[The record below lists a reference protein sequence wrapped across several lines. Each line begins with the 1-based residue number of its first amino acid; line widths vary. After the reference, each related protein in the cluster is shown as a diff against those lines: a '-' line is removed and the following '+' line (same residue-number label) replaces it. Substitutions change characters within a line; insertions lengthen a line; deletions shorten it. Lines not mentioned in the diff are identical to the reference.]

1 MDMKKIMHDTMILF
15 VICIISGLL
24 LGLAHEVTYPI
35 TAARKAEEKA
45 QSYRDIYVD
54 ADHFQDEERVQAF
67 VENQAEILSAAGIS
81 GATIN
86 DCMTVFDG
94 SDNIIGYALSVSTSG
109 KVGEMVTAVC
119 YSTDGTLIGIKILE
133 SSETA
138 GLGSKAEEPAFT
150 DQFAGK
156 AVEAFKTVK
165 GSASADGEIEAISGA
180 TITTD
185 AVVLAANAG
194 IAFAEYCAAN

>member
-54 ADHFQDEERVQAF
+54 ADHFEDEERIQDLL
-67 VENQAEILSAAGIS
+67 ENQADALSAAGIS
-81 GATIN
+81 GATIS
-86 DCMTVFDG
+86 DCMTVYDASG
-94 SDNIIGYALSVSTSG
+94 NVIGYAMSVATSG
-109 KVGEMVTAVC
+109 KVGGMVTAVC
-119 YSTDGTLIGIKILE
+119 YSLDGTVLGIKILE

-156 AVEAFKTVK
+156 MVDSFKTVK
-165 GSASADGEIEAISGA
+165 AAASADGEIEAISGA

-185 AVVLAANAG
+185 AVVLAANAA
-194 IAFAEYCAAN
+194 IVFAEYCAAN

>member
-54 ADHFQDEERVQAF
+54 ADHFEDEERVQDLL
-67 VENQAEILSAAGIS
+67 ENQADVLAEAGLS

-86 DCMTVFDG
+86 DCMTVYDASG
-94 SDNIIGYALSVSTSG
+94 NVIGYAMSVATSG

-119 YSTDGTLIGIKILE
+119 YSLDGTVLGIKILE

-156 AVEAFKTVK
+156 AVDSFKTVK
-165 GSASADGEIEAISGA
+165 SAASADGEIEAISGA
-180 TITTD
+180 TITSD

-194 IAFAEYCAAN
+194 IVFAEYCAAN